1 MGKLQHYGTTGK
13 NDGKMKGIL
22 VDLDEGAV
30 KTGRLDVGSRTGVC
44 TTCMMI
50 TIMIYNDIIIHDN
63 RNSNHYLHGEQK
75 RSN

>member
-30 KTGRLDVGSRTGVC
+30 KTGRLDVGSRTNVWFCG
-44 TTCMMI
+44 CMYYLYDDN
-50 TIMIYNDIIIHDN
+50 YNDI
-63 RNSNHYLHGEQK
+63 Y
-75 RSN
+75 